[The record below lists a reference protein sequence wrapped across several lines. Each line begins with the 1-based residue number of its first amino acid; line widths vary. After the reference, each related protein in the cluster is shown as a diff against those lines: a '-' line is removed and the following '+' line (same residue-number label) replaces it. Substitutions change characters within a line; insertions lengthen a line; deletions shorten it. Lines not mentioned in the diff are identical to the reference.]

1 MKLEK
6 YDYETGLG
14 FMSYEFVSKGP
25 KGEIV
30 KLVQYTKIDERGVY
44 NLGFG
49 DKNTTTGEINDTIV
63 SNNNDSQK
71 ILATVANTAFQFSE
85 HYPDTWIYLTG
96 STLARTRLYRMAITI
111 YLDELSKIFDFY
123 GLIGNNWFSF
133 EKNVVYDA
141 FLIKRKQIKE
151 E

>member
-1 MKLEK
+1 MKLDK
-6 YDYETGLG
+6 YDYATGVG
-14 FMSYEFVSKGP
+14 FMSFEFVSKGP

-49 DKNTTTGEINDTIV
+49 DKNKLTGEVDDTIV

-71 ILATVANTAFQFSE
+71 VLATVANTIFQFSE
-85 HYPDTWIYLTG
+85 HYPDSWIYLKG
-96 STLARTRLYRMAITI
+96 SSLGRTRLYRMAIAI
-111 YLDELSKIFDFY
+111 YFDELSEIFNFY
-123 GLIGNNWFSF
+123 GLIGNDWYNF

-141 FLIKRKQIKE
+141 FLIKRK
-151 E
+151 